1 MMPSQVAG
9 YHTRSE
15 PEIVSDDSIVAIPAV
30 ASNRIANNNITNS
43 NHSNSNAAFSSAPTT
58 AVRPSVQLDNNTATP
73 ISNNASNA
81 NATTINARS
90 SNRSGRDGDA
100 DSLLEVVSA
109 RTNSRV
115 PLLLGWAQLVL
126 GLVGCVIGLS
136 DALYR
141 SCANRA
147 SDRNNASST
156 AFSTSSMF
164 KETEQARPFDVTA
177 GFGFPLWCSIS
188 LHLYRL
194 YSLLNLG
201 LLCLGLLLLVL
212 SWVSQSQ
219 PTSGDGDHQSN
230 SRNWPIR
237 LLQALNAILLITSWL
252 LVLAC
257 VLCDFCIGKNLLQV
271 LGIFVRTVCRK
282 SQRDSFSE
290 LKRSNNSLNYPYTGA
305 FGKRGT
311 GSGNRPLL
319 KLMMPE
325 RCGHVVTDGADIRG
339 ICDDCQSEDEEILG
353 NTSFVIR

>member
-58 AVRPSVQLDNNTATP
+58 AVRPSVQLDNTATP

-164 KETEQARPFDVTA
+164 KETEQAQPFDVTA

-271 LGIFVRTVCRK
+271 FGIFVRTVCRK

-325 RCGHVVTDGADIRG
+325 RCGHVGTDGADIRG

-353 NTSFVIR
+353 NTSFVIS